1 MLMKARAAD
10 NMKTPFRLDGRT
22 ALVTGG
28 ASGIGEATCRT
39 LAAAGA
45 TVTIADVDRVR
56 AEALA
61 AQVPGSAV
69 LIFDI
74 GDEAAVH
81 AALRPMA
88 ALEILVNCA
97 GIGLVGNI
105 EETAAADF

>member
-1 MLMKARAAD
+1 MKA
-10 NMKTPFRLDGRT
+10 PFRLDGRA

-61 AQVPGSAV
+61 TLFTPGWFSIRV
-69 LIFDI
+69 MI
-74 GDEAAVH
+74 
-81 AALRPMA
+81 
-88 ALEILVNCA
+88 C
-97 GIGLVGNI
+97 
-105 EETAAADF
+105 